1 MQVQLR
7 HQPSFSVARLL
18 LAPGEPAQVESGA
31 MMATSYGVDVQAHL
45 AGGVGKALGR
55 MFSGESVFQS
65 TFTAPPNGGWVDIA
79 DRLPG
84 DLQVIE
90 LDGRV
95 GWLITYSRWL
105 ASAYAVE
112 LQTKFGGATSIFGDR
127 GAFLS
132 RVSGQ
137 GPVVV
142 SCYGALETVTL
153 RQGEYITID
162 TGHVV
167 AFAETVQHQVR
178 GVTSGIMQSIT
189 SGEGLV
195 FDFAGPGQVI
205 VQTRNINSLSSWV
218 VAQVPSRS

>member
-1 MQVQLR
+1 MQAQLR
-7 HQPSFSVARLL
+7 HQPSFTVARLS

-31 MMATSYGVDVQAHL
+31 MMATSYGVGVQSHMT
-45 AGGVGKALGR
+45 GGVGKALGR

-65 TFTAPPNGGWVDIA
+65 TFTAPQQGGWVDVA

-84 DLQVIE
+84 DLHVIE
-90 LDGRV
+90 LDGRF

-105 ASAYAVE
+105 ASAHSVRLE
-112 LQTKFGGATSIFGDR
+112 TKFGGATSIFGDR

-132 RVSGQ
+132 RVTGQ
-137 GPVVV
+137 GAVVV

-153 RQGEYITID
+153 RAGEYITID

-178 GVTSGIMQSIT
+178 GVTEGIVQSIT

-205 VQTRNINSLSSWV
+205 VQTRNLNSLSSWV
-218 VAQVPSRS
+218 VSQVPSRS